1 MKEESSFFSAK
12 GTEEEPQAKEPEEQ
26 EAPAAKAAEEEEPVK
41 AKQNESEARPIAAK
55 CSCGCGGSDTCGK
68 SAASVEQPE
77 QAKAPADAASAHE
90 SAASR
95 VGQTD
100 CSPTQESVAASA
112 ASEARSLAER
122 ARWVAA
128 EVASLGD
135 DSASSATG
143 HYERWFGTIDGRRA
157 RLVRDTFAAIASS
170 LGDTLHFRCDSGKG
184 VYAYV
189 RSSGSR
195 EVCLGR
201 LFWSRAGSSGIDS
214 RPGVILHEVAHGVS
228 RLIGDHSYGVAGAEA
243 LAAKNPDNAVRSADN
258 YEYFAESL

>member
-1 MKEESSFFSAK
+1 M
-12 GTEEEPQAKEPEEQ
+12 
-26 EAPAAKAAEEEEPVK
+26 K
-41 AKQNESEARPIAAK
+41 AKQKEGEAQPIAAK

-68 SAASVEQPE
+68 SAASVEEPE
-77 QAKAPADAASAHE
+77 QAKAPANATSAHE

-100 CSPTQESVAASA
+100 CSPHRRASQRRLPGRRDRLLN
-112 ASEARSLAER
+112 ARGGPLR
-122 ARWVAA
+122 K
-128 EVASLGD
+128 VASLGD
-135 DSASSATG
+135 DSASTATG

-214 RPGVILHEVAHGVS
+214 RPGVILHEVAHDVS
-228 RLIGDHSYGVAGAEA
+228 RLIGDHSYGVASAEA

>member
-1 MKEESSFFSAK
+1 MKEEPSFFSAK
-12 GTEEEPQAKEPEEQ
+12 GMEEEPQAKEPEEQ
-26 EAPAAKAAEEEEPVK
+26 EAPAAKAPEEEEPVK
-41 AKQNESEARPIAAK
+41 AKQNESEAQPIAAK

-77 QAKAPADAASAHE
+77 QAKAPADATSAHE

-100 CSPTQESVAASA
+100 CSPTQECVAASA
-112 ASEARSLAER
+112 AREARSLAER
-122 ARWVAA
+122 ARWAA
-128 EVASLGD
+128 AKVASLGD

-157 RLVRDTFAAIASS
+157 RLVRDTFAAITSG

-189 RSSGSR
+189 RSSGNR

-214 RPGVILHEVAHGVS
+214 RPGVILHEVAHDVS

-243 LAAKNPDNAVRSADN
+243 LAVKNPDNAVRSADN